1 MVFSYSLASE
11 RITTRVFV
19 HLDAVRPTDYQQQEW
34 DRAEEH
40 ATRQRRERN
49 AVKKPD
55 LRSLRRLAEKN
66 REASKAAQDAA
77 EGGEATGKKGK
88 RREAADER
96 PTSDPRYEG
105 ADRLFAEMKKKDRP

>member
-1 MVFSYSLASE
+1 MTPFGPPIS
-11 RITTRVFV
+11 
-19 HLDAVRPTDYQQQEW
+19 QQQGW

-40 ATRQRRERN
+40 TTRKRRERN

-55 LRSLRRLAEKN
+55 LRSLQRLAEKN

-77 EGGEATGKKGK
+77 EGREATGKKGK
-88 RREAADER
+88 KREFADER
-96 PTSDPRYEG
+96 PQSDPRYEG

>member
-1 MVFSYSLASE
+1 MNAAE
-11 RITTRVFV
+11 VFV

-34 DRAEEH
+34 DRVEEH

-55 LRSLRRLAEKN
+55 LRSLQRLAEKN

-77 EGGEATGKKGK
+77 EGKEATGKKGK
-88 RREAADER
+88 RREFADEGSK
-96 PTSDPRYEG
+96 SDPRYEG
-105 ADRLFAEMKKKDRP
+105 ADRLFQEMKKKDRP